1 MGFIKIYP
9 MTFQKETML
18 IKFPWK
24 ILIGYTGVIQEYAD
38 KFDTGNGNTVW
49 LIFFL
54 SH

>member
-9 MTFQKETML
+9 TTFHKETML
-18 IKFPWK
+18 RK

-38 KFDTGNGNTVW
+38 KLGTGSGNTVW

-54 SH
+54 CH